1 MMLSNKTSDALDV
14 LVGACFDMNRTMD
27 RMTSIMQ
34 NVWSMPQAA
43 DIFHHKLAHLWPLL
57 ADEVSGFKDQYNVTT
72 VYPETHRDGREYKNL
87 FDMMSVLLKEV
98 EGVYEIVRQTYYIA
112 KENRDFN
119 ANVMLQDFMRKLT
132 IVISQIITLRDKAE
146 RMSTDYDTYDFHIK
160 DWGIVGVEL

>member
-57 ADEVSGFKDQYNVTT
+57 ADEVSGFKDQYNMTT

>member
-57 ADEVSGFKDQYNVTT
+57 ADEVSGFKDQYNMTT

-132 IVISQIITLRDKAE
+132 TVISQIITLRDKAE

>member
-57 ADEVSGFKDQYNVTT
+57 ADEVSGFKDQYNMTT
-72 VYPETHRDGREYKNL
+72 VYPETHRDSREYKNL

-112 KENRDFN
+112 KENRDLN

-146 RMSTDYDTYDFHIK
+146 RMPTDYDTYDFRIK

>member
-43 DIFHHKLAHLWPLL
+43 DIFHHRLAHLWPLL
-57 ADEVSGFKDQYNVTT
+57 ADEVSGFKDQYNMTT

-98 EGVYEIVRQTYYIA
+98 DGVYEIVRQTYYIA

-146 RMSTDYDTYDFHIK
+146 RMPTDYDTYDFHIK

>member
-1 MMLSNKTSDALDV
+1 MMLSDKTSDALDV

-57 ADEVSGFKDQYNVTT
+57 ADEVSGFKDQYNMTT

>member
-1 MMLSNKTSDALDV
+1 MMLSDKTSDALDV

-43 DIFHHKLAHLWPLL
+43 DIFHHRLAHLWPLL
-57 ADEVSGFKDQYNVTT
+57 ADEVSGFKDQYNMTT

-98 EGVYEIVRQTYYIA
+98 DGVYEIVRQTYYIA

-146 RMSTDYDTYDFHIK
+146 RMPTDYDTYDFHIK

>member
-43 DIFHHKLAHLWPLL
+43 DIFHHRLAHLWPLL
-57 ADEVSGFKDQYNVTT
+57 ADEVSGFKDQYNMTT

-146 RMSTDYDTYDFHIK
+146 RMPTDYDTYDFHIK

>member
-1 MMLSNKTSDALDV
+1 MMLSDKTSDALDV

-27 RMTSIMQ
+27 RMVSIMQ

-43 DIFHHKLAHLWPLL
+43 EICHIKLSHLWPLL
-57 ADEVSGFKDQYNVTT
+57 ADEVSGFKDQYNMTT
-72 VYPETHRDGREYKNL
+72 VYPETHRDGREYKDL
-87 FDMMSVLLKEV
+87 LDMMSVLLKEV
-98 EGVYEIVRQTYYIA
+98 EGIYEIVRQTYYIA

-146 RMSTDYDTYDFHIK
+146 QMPTDYDTYDFHIK

>member
-43 DIFHHKLAHLWPLL
+43 DIFHHRLAHLWPLL
-57 ADEVSGFKDQYNVTT
+57 ADEVSGFKDQYNMTT

>member
-43 DIFHHKLAHLWPLL
+43 DIFHHRLAHLWPLL
-57 ADEVSGFKDQYNVTT
+57 ADEVSGFKDQYNMTT

-119 ANVMLQDFMRKLT
+119 ANVMLQDFMRKLI

-146 RMSTDYDTYDFHIK
+146 RMPTDYDTYDFHIK

>member
-146 RMSTDYDTYDFHIK
+146 RMPTDYDTYDFHIK

>member
-57 ADEVSGFKDQYNVTT
+57 ADEVSGFKDQYNMTT

-146 RMSTDYDTYDFHIK
+146 RMPTDYDTYDFRIK

>member
-57 ADEVSGFKDQYNVTT
+57 ADEVSGFKDQYNMTT

-98 EGVYEIVRQTYYIA
+98 EVVYEIVRQTYYIA

>member
-1 MMLSNKTSDALDV
+1 MMLSDKTSDALDV

-57 ADEVSGFKDQYNVTT
+57 ADEVSGFKDQYNMTT

-146 RMSTDYDTYDFHIK
+146 RMPTDYDTYDFRIK